1 MPVRVAMVRTL
12 TMVILAV
19 LVGVVCALVWANLA
33 VLPAYM
39 VQADGHA
46 LISDKD
52 LSQAFSANFWF
63 AVLGLLGGIAIGV
76 ATWILLRMVGWS
88 VALLTAGLSLLSG
101 VTCWGLGALLG
112 PGPFAARMAKA
123 TAGDSVPMA
132 LELTTPS
139 ALAIWV
145 FAAAAVPLFAASLG
159 PEMDPGPD
167 AGPRRGSR
175 RRAEVDHGPE
185 PVGVAEL

>member
-1 MPVRVAMVRTL
+1 MAAVRTL

-39 VQADGHA
+39 VQSDGHA

-52 LSQAFSANFWF
+52 LAQAFSADFWF
-63 AVLGLLGGIAIGV
+63 SVLALLGGAAIGV
-76 ATWILLRMVGWS
+76 ATWILLRMLGWP
-88 VALLTAGLSLLSG
+88 VALLTAVLSLLG
-101 VTCWGLGALLG
+101 GLTCWGVGALIG
-112 PGPFAARMAKA
+112 PGRFAERMAHA
-123 TAGDSVPMA
+123 TGGDSVQMA

-145 FAAAAVPLFAASLG
+145 FAAAAIPLFAASLG
-159 PEMDPGPD
+159 PEMDPDPD
-167 AGPRRGSR
+167 AEPRRSR
-175 RRAEVDHGPE
+175 RRPAVHDDEQPA
-185 PVGVAEL
+185 VAAVES